1 LTTGETVGFYL
12 ESGLTVYF
20 PISSTSDNYYGK
32 YNSVVISGDGV
43 LGLNIK
49 ASKITNLNFGVSSHY
64 SITNYYPE
72 ETKGILI
79 GLQMGLLF
87 KLSK

>member
-1 LTTGETVGFYL
+1 
-12 ESGLTVYF
+12 
-20 PISSTSDNYYGK
+20 
-32 YNSVVISGDGV
+32 